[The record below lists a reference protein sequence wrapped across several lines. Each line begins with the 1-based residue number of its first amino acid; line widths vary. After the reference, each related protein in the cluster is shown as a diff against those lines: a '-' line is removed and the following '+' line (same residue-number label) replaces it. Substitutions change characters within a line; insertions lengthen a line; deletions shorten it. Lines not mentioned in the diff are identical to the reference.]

1 MRGAL
6 QPDLS
11 VTGRSTSR
19 HERPTSGGR
28 RRPPSAARNVNTKA
42 NIFGVAPTP
51 RGNFANAGCTDA
63 TPEAPRDAL
72 LNQNVAVISK
82 SELEE
87 TKRKL
92 ATNEYK
98 QPVEVAAHSS
108 PSRAGRRSAPV
119 GVPSLQL
126 GNLADDADK
135 LTEPVE
141 HEGPHLHTPDTGRS
155 DISWGTPIQSKR
167 EEKQQPS
174 WSYPVRTNATSAS
187 HHRRP
192 ADMPALDLQDSQEER
207 DLRKA
212 ARAMQEEKAAAEA
225 RNVQIGDNPAVYKV
239 PRDES
244 KDHWSTQPK
253 SEREWY
259 QQKAR
264 QEQEKL
270 FADKKKD
277 LVMETVLVDQL
288 SRAAISDPDAVRT
301 PAFTSHLDAR
311 ARKQMEFYN
320 TRSSP
325 SSGKSENVLAKRVRF
340 GARIVTK
347 HGHDV
352 HRELNGFFF
361 SADNTLT
368 IYEFRQFGTRSSA
381 LPFIQRGLY
390 SHILGSKKGRPY
402 ILQDIAVGNSLSFS
416 TANQSSLPQSI
427 SAKPVVT
434 LRITDLDEEAKERL
448 LYDDCRN
455 PAERRAVAE
464 KLTQPPTAAEQ
475 AEQQLV
481 QQVQGEVR
489 RQLAQ
494 RASKTLMGMGRHF
507 RTLDKS
513 GDGML
518 DKGELINA
526 LKTYHIQLSPQVLGG
541 LWNLLDVNGD
551 GALDYGEFVRGF
563 IGEMN
568 ETRKAYV
575 RKVFHKFD
583 PSKTGLVELNNMK
596 KFFSAKKHPKV
607 LSGRL
612 KEHEAQQM
620 FLSSFENCEHRGE
633 VTYAEFEDYYEG
645 VSIGIASDEEF
656 VAMMKNCWSC

>member
-1 MRGAL
+1 
-6 QPDLS
+6 
-11 VTGRSTSR
+11 
-19 HERPTSGGR
+19 
-28 RRPPSAARNVNTKA
+28 
-42 NIFGVAPTP
+42 
-51 RGNFANAGCTDA
+51 
-63 TPEAPRDAL
+63 
-72 LNQNVAVISK
+72 
-82 SELEE
+82 
-87 TKRKL
+87 
-92 ATNEYK
+92 
-98 QPVEVAAHSS
+98 
-108 PSRAGRRSAPV
+108 
-119 GVPSLQL
+119 
-126 GNLADDADK
+126 
-135 LTEPVE
+135 
-141 HEGPHLHTPDTGRS
+141 
-155 DISWGTPIQSKR
+155 
-167 EEKQQPS
+167 
-174 WSYPVRTNATSAS
+174 
-187 HHRRP
+187 
-192 ADMPALDLQDSQEER
+192 
-207 DLRKA
+207 
-212 ARAMQEEKAAAEA
+212 
-225 RNVQIGDNPAVYKV
+225 
-239 PRDES
+239 
-244 KDHWSTQPK
+244 
-253 SEREWY
+253 
-259 QQKAR
+259 
-264 QEQEKL
+264 
-270 FADKKKD
+270 
-277 LVMETVLVDQL
+277 
-288 SRAAISDPDAVRT
+288 
-301 PAFTSHLDAR
+301 
-311 ARKQMEFYN
+311 
-320 TRSSP
+320 
-325 SSGKSENVLAKRVRF
+325 SENVLAKRVRF

-448 LYDDCRN
+448 L
-455 PAERRAVAE
+455 RAVAE

-507 RTLDKS
+507 RTLDK
-513 GDGML
+513 DGHRL
-518 DKGELINA
+518 FEEFWEVVEKE
-526 LKTYHIQLSPQVLGG
+526 VLGG